1 MTNIIHIKDFC
12 EAFNILFDRGKHL
25 NIYNIGTEERVKIK
39 KIVHILENIT
49 KNKVRI
55 SNSSIKKGGTKH
67 RCPSIKKIKKL
78 GFKPKVTLR
87 KGIEDVFF
95 TKYNN

>member
-1 MTNIIHIKDFC
+1 MLKK
-12 EAFNILFDRGKHL
+12 GKHL

-67 RCPSIKKIKKL
+67 RCPSINKIKKL